1 MPPNPRKPSRTW
13 KCQRVTNGR
22 KCAHV
27 NTARARK
34 CRWCGKPKP
43 ARRQPAH
50 RAILNEMPYE
60 AWVERFGETC
70 GICGAGPLPN
80 RRLDRDHDHRTGK
93 PRGLLCRKDNRML
106 KRTLTSEWMTAAL
119 AYLRRAEEA

>member
-1 MPPNPRKPSRTW
+1 MPPKSSRTW
-13 KCQRVTNGR
+13 KCRRVTDGV
-22 KCAHV
+22 KCGAT
-27 NTARARK
+27 NARRFQL
-34 CRWCGKPKP
+34 CRRCGKRRA
-43 ARRQPAH
+43 ARREPAH

-60 AWVERFGETC
+60 QWVERFGETC

-80 RRLDRDHDHRTGK
+80 RRLDRDHDHVTGK

-119 AYLRRAEEA
+119 AYLRRAEKS